1 VEVKPWKSTANRPDG
16 LQFMVTI
23 SLRGVGRLLAGLE
36 KIFPTGGGGKSH
48 QFAEE
53 HAELFL

>member
-1 VEVKPWKSTANRPDG
+1 VTPWRSTANRPDG
-16 LQFMVTI
+16 LQFKAII

-36 KIFPTGGGGKSH
+36 KIFPSGGGGKSL
-48 QFAEE
+48 QFAQE